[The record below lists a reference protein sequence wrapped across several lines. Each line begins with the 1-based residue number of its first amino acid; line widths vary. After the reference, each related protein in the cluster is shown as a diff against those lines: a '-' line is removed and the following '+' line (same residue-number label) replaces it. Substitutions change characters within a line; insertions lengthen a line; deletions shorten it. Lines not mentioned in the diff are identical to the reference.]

1 MGGLCAAL
9 SLLRR
14 GFRVRVF
21 ERAGSLSEVGA
32 GLHVSP
38 NGTRVLIALGL
49 GEAAEACAAKPVQ
62 RVIRLWSSGQ
72 TWELPGLG
80 ATARDRYG
88 APYYLMHRADLQ
100 AILSEGVRRIDPEAI
115 VLNARCERFEESAR
129 RVAAILADGTRMEG
143 HALIGADGIHSAIR
157 RQIFGAHTAEFT
169 GDIAW
174 RGLIPR
180 ERLPS
185 RMLATVAT
193 NWIGPN
199 ASATIYPVRRG
210 EVLNFVGHAKRDDWQ
225 EESWLTPGSVAE
237 CQADFP
243 GWHGDVMDI
252 IAAIDTP
259 YKWGLFIRQPMAR
272 WGEGRVSLLGDACHA
287 TLPYLAQGANMA
299 IEDGFVLGRCMDA
312 YRGDLARG
320 LRAYEDARRERTA
333 QIILRST
340 EMSKRF
346 HNDALSTAEG
356 AVAYVERE
364 WHPDNVR
371 ARYDWIYSYDATTV
385 GI

>member
-9 SLLRR
+9 SLLQR
-14 GFRVRVF
+14 GFRVRLF
-21 ERAGSLSEVGA
+21 ERAGTLSEVGA

-38 NGTRVLIALGL
+38 NGTRVLLALGL
-49 GEAAEACAAKPVQ
+49 GEAAEAVAAKPQQ

-88 APYYLMHRADLQ
+88 SPYYLMHRADLQ
-100 AILSEGVRRIDPEAI
+100 AILAEGVRRIDPGAI
-115 VLNARCERFEESAR
+115 VLNARCEGFEQTPAG
-129 RVAAILADGTRMEG
+129 VALVLADGTKVEG
-143 HALIGADGIHSAIR
+143 DALVGADGIHSAVR
-157 RQIFGAHTAEFT
+157 RQLFGPHRAEFT

-180 ERLPS
+180 ERLPD

-210 EVLNFVGHAKRDDWQ
+210 EMLNFVGHAKRGDWR
-225 EESWLTPGSVAE
+225 EESWLTPGTVAE

-243 GWHGDVMDI
+243 GWHRDVMDI
-252 IAAIDTP
+252 IAAIDMP
-259 YKWGLFIRQPMAR
+259 YKWGLFIREPMAR

-299 IEDGFVLGRCMDA
+299 IEDGYVLGRCLEA
-312 YRGDLARG
+312 HREDLPRG
-320 LRAYEDARRERTA
+320 LRAYEAARRERTA
-333 QIILRST
+333 QVIRRST

-346 HNDALSTAEG
+346 HNDALATAEG

-371 ARYDWIYSYDATTV
+371 ARYDWIYSYDATSV